1 MVDWIFN
8 QIEPREGDLLLD
20 LCSGSGC
27 IGIACK
33 KRFPLLQVISVDLSK
48 DAIELALE
56 NSRINKTDIRFI
68 HGDFLASLAR
78 IKADF
83 VICNPPYLS
92 DNEYLNVQ
100 PSVHHFEPKMAL
112 VGGEKGVEYYQ
123 RMASELPAFLNPKA
137 KVFLEIGFSQKSM
150 IENIFLTPHWKILS
164 VQKDWSGQ
172 DRFFFLE
179 KQ

>member
-1 MVDWIFN
+1 MKSVLELIQLSTQFLQKHQIDRPRRMTEELLSFVLGLKRVDLYLQFDRPVIETELEIFRTMLKRCAKHEPVEYILGSVEFCGCPIRVDSRVLIPRQETEVIVDWIFN

-68 HGDFLASLAR
+68 HGDFLA
-78 IKADF
+78 
-83 VICNPPYLS
+83 
-92 DNEYLNVQ
+92 
-100 PSVHHFEPKMAL
+100 
-112 VGGEKGVEYYQ
+112 
-123 RMASELPAFLNPKA
+123 
-137 KVFLEIGFSQKSM
+137 
-150 IENIFLTPHWKILS
+150 
-164 VQKDWSGQ
+164 
-172 DRFFFLE
+172 
-179 KQ
+179 